1 MGKLRPKEVKKF
13 LQGHSAVSEPPFGL
27 TEPGLSGSGP
37 LVGEDPGLGGWVP
50 LPREEFRGREQEA
63 VDGIS
68 AGLVMRQRARLAH
81 RCGAMGLTAQR
92 QDRWGSPGPGPG

>member
-50 LPREEFRGREQEA
+50 LPREEFAVPVAFLWPLVGR
-63 VDGIS
+63 
-68 AGLVMRQRARLAH
+68 
-81 RCGAMGLTAQR
+81 C
-92 QDRWGSPGPGPG
+92 

>member
-1 MGKLRPKEVKKF
+1 MVKKF
-13 LQGHSAVSEPPFGL
+13 LQSHSVVSEPPLGL
-27 TEPGLSGSGP
+27 TERGLSGSGP

-63 VDGIS
+63 VDEIS
-68 AGLVMRQRARLAH
+68 AGLVTRQRARLAH
-81 RCGAMGLTAQR
+81 GCGAVGLTAQR